1 MPAYFTLTKKGETEP
16 SRFIDID
23 EALCAHF
30 GITPDPVK
38 YYRAWYDI
46 EGLGLAM
53 GMTWDKMRKIN
64 PDRTDIIDWLE
75 DNYTTDS
82 WYSRG

>member
-23 EALCAHF
+23 DAMCAHF
-30 GITPDPVK
+30 GVTPHETD
-38 YYRAWYDI
+38 YYRAWYDV

-53 GMTWDKMRKIN
+53 GYDWDKLREIN
-64 PDRTDIIDWLE
+64 PNRKPIIDWLE
-75 DNYTTDS
+75 DNYLPNA

>member
-16 SRFIDID
+16 SRFVDID
-23 EALCAHF
+23 DAMCAHF
-30 GITPDPVK
+30 GVTPDTER
-38 YYRAWYDI
+38 YHRAWYDT

-53 GMTWDKMRKIN
+53 GHDWARLREIN
-64 PDRTDIIDWLE
+64 PERTDIINWLE
-75 DNYTTDS
+75 ANYTANS